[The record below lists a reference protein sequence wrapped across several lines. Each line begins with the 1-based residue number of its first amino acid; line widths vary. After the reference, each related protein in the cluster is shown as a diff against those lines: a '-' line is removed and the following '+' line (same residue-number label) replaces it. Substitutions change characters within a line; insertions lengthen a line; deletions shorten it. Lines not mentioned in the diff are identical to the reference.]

1 MFLYNMFIH
10 LRKNGPKL
18 KTSRV
23 LSINFQLIKSN
34 ALSKSTV
41 KIIPGVPLTSLKKNH
56 FFYLPNIRTYKT
68 DLYITCLI
76 FIYNMW

>member
-18 KTSRV
+18 KAFSV
-23 LSINFQLIKSN
+23 LSINFQLIESN
-34 ALSKSTV
+34 AFSKSTV
-41 KIIPGVPLTSLKKNH
+41 KIIPGVPLTSIKKNH
-56 FFYLPNIRTYKT
+56 IFYLPNITTYKT
-68 DLYITCLI
+68 ALYITCLI